1 MKIIKNIKD
10 YDIWRSTVSGDV
22 GFIPTMG
29 ALHEGHLSLI
39 KLSQKKN
46 KHTVVSIF
54 VNALQFA
61 PNEDFNDYPRTLDD
75 DIKLLANLKID
86 ILFVPKESEIYPK
99 NFSFEISENLLSKK
113 LEGVARPGFFK
124 GVLTVVNKLFNIVK
138 PTDSYFGQK
147 DFQQLTLIKKMVS
160 DLNMPVKIHSCKTI
174 RNFNGL
180 ALSSRN
186 NYLNDNDKMDAAI
199 IYKSLL
205 EAKKLLLQEKN
216 IDHAKKLLEENLKM
230 SHMKIDYISFA
241 NLKNLEEMR
250 DRCVFPLVISVA
262 VWFKNVR
269 LIDNIIIEK

>member
-10 YDIWRSTVSGDV
+10 YEIWRSTVSGDV
-22 GFIPTMG
+22 GFVPTMG

-39 KLSQKKN
+39 KLSQKNN

-61 PNEDFNDYPRTLDD
+61 PHEDFNDYPRTLDN
-75 DIKLLANLKID
+75 DIKLLVNLKID
-86 ILFVPKESEIYPK
+86 VLFVPKESEIYPK

-113 LEGVARPGFFK
+113 LEGISRPGFFT
-124 GVLTVVNKLFNIVK
+124 GVLTIVNKLFNIVK
-138 PTDSYFGQK
+138 PRDSYFGQK
-147 DFQQLTLIKKMVS
+147 DFQQLALIKKMVS
-160 DLNMPVKIHSCKTI
+160 DLHMPVKIHSCKTI

-186 NYLNDNDKMDAAI
+186 NYLNDKDKMDAAI

-205 EAKKLLLQEKN
+205 EAKKLIIQEKN
-216 IDHAKKLLEENLKM
+216 VGPARKLLEKNLKM
-230 SHMKIDYISFA
+230 SDMEIDYISVA
-241 NLKNLEEMR
+241 DLKNLEEIHN
-250 DRCVFPLVISVA
+250 RCVLPLVISVA

-269 LIDNIIIEK
+269 LIDNIIVE